1 MSQREFVEL
10 QRDKINIAVRR
21 AENREATIN
30 DYPVEYQNPDQLVG
44 DGTDWY
50 DLLLQTALVRDHNIS
65 VSKGSKESRIN
76 FSLGYF
82 EQEGTVRYTGVRRYS
97 SKLGMESG
105 IGKAVT
111 VGASLQPA
119 FIEQDRTNTN
129 ANREDILGVAN
140 WANHFLVDCGYRHIL
155 DRLLIDGRHRAR
167 HIFRTQRSIAYHDY
181 FA

>member
-1 MSQREFVEL
+1 M
-10 QRDKINIAVRR
+10 
-21 AENREATIN
+21 
-30 DYPVEYQNPDQLVG
+30 G

-129 ANREDILGVAN
+129 ANSLWLNKSGLP
-140 WANHFLVDCGYRHIL
+140 FCGTCCTPT
-155 DRLLIDGRHRAR
+155 IDET
-167 HIFRTQRSIAYHDY
+167 FTSVRS
-181 FA
+181 